1 SRVQIGGPT
10 GAFVVIV
17 AGIMSKYEYDGLVIA
32 TIMAGVMLVIMG
44 FSGLGSAVK
53 FIPYPV
59 TAGFTTGIAVVIFS
73 LQINDLL
80 GLGLT
85 NVPPEFFEKWC
96 SYYQNLQ
103 QLNGHTVGLSLF
115 SLLILLFWP
124 RFTRKV
130 LAPLV

>member
-1 SRVQIGGPT
+1 IGGPT

-17 AGIMSKYEYDGLVIA
+17 YGIVAKYGYDGLALA
-32 TIMAGVMLVIMG
+32 TLMAGILLVLMG
-44 FSGLGSAVK
+44 LSRLGGAVK

-59 TAGFTTGIAVVIFS
+59 KTGFTSGIAVVIFS
-73 LQINDLL
+73 SQINDLL
-80 GLGLT
+80 GLGIDK
-85 NVPPEFFEKWC
+85 VPPEFFEKWC